1 MRYAGATQLATGGS
15 ISTPS
20 GYYVHTFT
28 GDGTFTTNPA
38 TVTTVQII
46 N

>member
-1 MRYAGATQLATGGS
+1 MRYAGSTQLATGGT
-15 ISTPS
+15 ITTPS
-20 GYYVHTFT
+20 GYVVHTFT
-28 GDGTFTTNPA
+28 GGGTFTTNAA